1 MPKTETE
8 TAEPRRAGRPRVMDK
23 PARLWLR
30 VDEDAK
36 RKATEQAEQDG
47 HPDLTS
53 ALRELVAAYGEG
65 RVVIRKRAT
74 R

>member
-1 MPKTETE
+1 MSET
-8 TAEPRRAGRPRVMDK
+8 TTPRRAGRPRVMDD

-30 VDEDAK
+30 VDAEAK

-47 HPDLTS
+47 HPDLTT
-53 ALRELVAAYGEG
+53 ALRELVTAYGEG
-65 RVVIRKRAT
+65 RVMLRRKAT